1 MKAWKKMIGTGM
13 VLMAAFMLSACGND
27 GKNAGGSESGKTD
40 FSGEKLTIGVW
51 GGNEAEEVSLN
62 EMIKT
67 FEKDTGA
74 KIEKKVYTD
83 YNTQIQADMVGKTA
97 PDVFYVDAQMYP
109 FFSQNGM
116 LAKLDKDQFES
127 DKFYES
133 LTETFSTDGDLY
145 AVPKDMSTL
154 ALYLNTEVFEK
165 TGVSVDDIPSSYEE
179 YVKWLPDFQKKIDDA
194 YGAGKV
200 FAMSYTPE
208 LSRNYHLALRDG
220 AEPIKNDGSAN
231 LSNKKVVENLTILKE
246 LVDTKAVV
254 SPKDVGTGWNG
265 EAFGTGKVAIM
276 DEGNWVY
283 QTLKTEFSDIPF
295 TVREMPTYKDAEG
308 SMMFSVG
315 WGKYSGTKQSELA
328 DKWIQYTTSK
338 EGMQTWVEG
347 TGTLPSREDVAE
359 AAKITDNPDLLVHLE
374 AWDYATV
381 WQNGVTLDTI
391 GKAYENYLP
400 QAIDGSESFEKAMK
414 QADEQANADIDAQ

>member
-1 MKAWKKMIGTGM
+1 MKTWKKIVGSG
-13 VLMAAFMLSACGND
+13 VVFIASVMLVACGNGGKSSSNTD
-27 GKNAGGSESGKTD
+27 GNKTD
-40 FSGEKLTIGVW
+40 FTGEKLTIGVW
-51 GGNEAEEVSLN
+51 GGNEAEEVSLDK
-62 EMIKT
+62 MIQT

-97 PDVFYVDAQMYP
+97 PDVFYVDSQMYP

-116 LAKLDKDQFES
+116 LEKLDAKKFDS
-127 DKFYES
+127 DKFYDS
-133 LTETFSTDGDLY
+133 LIKTFSTDGDLY

-154 ALYLNTEVFEK
+154 ALYLNTEIFEK
-165 TGVSVDDIPSSYEE
+165 AGVSVDDVPSSYEE
-179 YVKWLPDFQKKIDDA
+179 YVTWLPGFQKKIDEA

-208 LSRNYHLALRDG
+208 LSRNYQLAIRDD
-220 AEPIKNDGSAN
+220 AQPIKKDGRSDLA
-231 LSNKKVVENLTILKE
+231 NKKVVENLTILKE

-295 TVREMPTYKDAEG
+295 AVKEMPTYKGTKG

-315 WGKYSGTKQSELA
+315 WGKYSGTKQPELA
-328 DKWIQYTTSK
+328 DKWIEYATSK
-338 EGMQTWVEG
+338 DGMKNWVEG

-359 AAKITDNPDLLVHLE
+359 AAKITDNPDLKIHLD

-381 WQNGVTLDTI
+381 WQDGVTLDTI
-391 GKAYENYLP
+391 RKSYENFLP
-400 QAIDGSESFEKAMK
+400 EAINGSESFEKAMK